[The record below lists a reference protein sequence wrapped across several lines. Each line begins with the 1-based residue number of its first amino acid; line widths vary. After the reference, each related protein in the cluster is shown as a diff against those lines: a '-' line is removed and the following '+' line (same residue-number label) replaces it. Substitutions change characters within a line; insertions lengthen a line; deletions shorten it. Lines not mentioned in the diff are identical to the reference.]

1 MVLWLGPAG
10 ERQVNLGGHSILVFL
25 SGLELFS
32 EKCPKT
38 LAPPIAPRF
47 TLSSQPSPS
56 TGSWGYKC
64 FITWDGETKAETNL
78 SKSTGHVSSRVRTKS
93 QVSFFF

>member
-1 MVLWLGPAG
+1 MSLCLLIPVGLGGSGGRRTPSSQQGLVVLWLGPAG
-10 ERQVNLGGHSILVFL
+10 ERQVSLGGHSILVFL

-32 EKCPKT
+32 EKRPET
-38 LAPPIAPRF
+38 PAPLSAPRF

-64 FITWDGETKAETNL
+64 FIT
-78 SKSTGHVSSRVRTKS
+78 
-93 QVSFFF
+93 